1 MCPASVRAPWR
12 RARPVHVAASCRRE
26 PDVYLV
32 WSTGPPFSENRLG
45 EEPVKTCDPHGIC
58 HATPAELFAAEVC
71 LHELS
76 KDVEGQLS
84 NPEGQHHV
92 CSEDDCRTLTTDQDL
107 DVSLRSHDCDSDV
120 GRLFDGR
127 LRSVDLATVYVDGD
141 GTRRGMHTAT
151 FSWRSQVGLVQG
163 TLSGLTNEGTHR
175 APAFSECQKC
185 SETGVMEGRL
195 CGRLV
200 RTTEPRLA
208 GVQVVAAYRLRF
220 DSSRE
225 GALGGVRGT
234 IEGLV
239 VRTCEPTA

>member
-1 MCPASVRAPWR
+1 
-12 RARPVHVAASCRRE
+12 
-26 PDVYLV
+26 
-32 WSTGPPFSENRLG
+32 
-45 EEPVKTCDPHGIC
+45 VKTCDPHDIC
-58 HATPAELFAAEVC
+58 HATAAELFAAEVC

-76 KDVEGQLS
+76 KDAEGQLS
-84 NPEGQHHV
+84 RPEGQQHV
-92 CSEDDCRTLTTDQDL
+92 CPEDDCRTLTTDQDL
-107 DVSLRSHDCDSDV
+107 ELSLRSHDCDSDV
-120 GRLFDGR
+120 GQLFDGR

-151 FSWRSQVGLVQG
+151 FSWRVQVGLVLG

-175 APAFSECQKC
+175 APAFNECQKC

-208 GVQVVAAYRLRF
+208 GAQVVAAYRLRF
-220 DSSRE
+220 DSSSE

-234 IEGLV
+234 LEGLV
-239 VRTCEPTA
+239 VRTCEPRA

>member
-1 MCPASVRAPWR
+1 
-12 RARPVHVAASCRRE
+12 
-26 PDVYLV
+26 
-32 WSTGPPFSENRLG
+32 
-45 EEPVKTCDPHGIC
+45 VKTCDPRDIC
-58 HATPAELFAAEVC
+58 HATPAELLAAEAC

-76 KDVEGQLS
+76 KDAEGQLS
-84 NPEGQHHV
+84 RPEGQHHV
-92 CSEDDCRTLTTDQDL
+92 CPEDDCRTLTTDQDL
-107 DVSLRSHDCDSDV
+107 ELSLRSHDCDSDV

-127 LRSVDLATVYVDGD
+127 LRSVDLATIYVDGD

-151 FSWRSQVGLVQG
+151 FSWRTQAGLVLG

-175 APAFSECQKC
+175 APAFNECQKC

-208 GVQVVAAYRLRF
+208 GAQVVAAYRLLF
-220 DSSRE
+220 DSSSE

-234 IEGLV
+234 LEGLV
-239 VRTCEPTA
+239 VRSCEPRG